1 MTKARNDENSG
12 KIFFRYNLRMSTREE
27 KQISHSIYFLFII
40 NIYMKPSESEQNKEE
55 LCCESRNEKIRKLT
69 THIICIETLR

>member
-1 MTKARNDENSG
+1 MASNNESSG
-12 KIFFRYNLRMSTREE
+12 KIYFRYNLKTPTREE

-55 LCCESRNEKIRKLT
+55 LRCEAREGKFFVNERRTCCVS
-69 THIICIETLR
+69 